1 MSIEP
6 HTTIICY
13 YSIKLGLTHK
23 EQLNMDKPNQIMTVK
38 RFNLLG
44 KLSKTGLIKL
54 YPLKEWRKIPNEQIE
69 QLLRT
74 GNSRRVI
81 K

>member
-1 MSIEP
+1 
-6 HTTIICY
+6 
-13 YSIKLGLTHK
+13 
-23 EQLNMDKPNQIMTVK
+23 MDKPNQIMTVK

-44 KLSKTGLIKL
+44 ELSKTGLIKL